1 MTATIRAIGSGDNGG
16 GAIEPS
22 RPRVEHPAALIGGA
36 GVLGYLFGRRHH
48 PIVWLAL
55 TGACVGAGYV
65 VVVLW
70 PFALAALVIV
80 TAARARGHA
89 WSLARYVATFGAW
102 LGAVVLVIIGAA
114 VLSAGGALIA
124 IAGSWALWHAAVRPR
139 VHQFDGAHPRAP

>member
-1 MTATIRAIGSGDNGG
+1 
-16 GAIEPS
+16 
-22 RPRVEHPAALIGGA
+22 
-36 GVLGYLFGRRHH
+36 
-48 PIVWLAL
+48 
-55 TGACVGAGYV
+55 
-65 VVVLW
+65 
-70 PFALAALVIV
+70 LVIV